1 MNVSLDEI
9 VNHMRLMG
17 NRSENVRNS
26 DQATR
31 ARVQAENDIIFH
43 NFMENI
49 RNNVSPEIREMMIP
63 PEMRRENAN
72 R

>member
-9 VNHMRLMG
+9 RNHMRILR
-17 NRSENVRNS
+17 NRSEAVRNS

-31 ARVQAENDIIFH
+31 ARVQAENDTLFQ

-49 RNNVSPEIREMMIP
+49 RNNASPEMREMMIP
-63 PEMRRENAN
+63 PEMRQHNPR
-72 R
+72 

>member
-9 VNHMRLMG
+9 RNHMRFIG
-17 NRSENVRNS
+17 NRSEAVRNS

-31 ARVQAENDIIFH
+31 ARVQAENDILFH

-49 RNNVSPEIREMMIP
+49 RNNASPEMREMMTP
-63 PEMRRENAN
+63 PEMRQNNPR
-72 R
+72 